1 MKTLKKQYLPT
12 ILFVLISF
20 SAVCTKYYFNKK
32 NEINNYCK
40 KADIVF
46 SNTKLRIQNG
56 NFELAKNE
64 LYSIVE
70 DKQMFK
76 MLPSKYKFAIYNNLA
91 VINFEQKN
99 FLNAVSNYKEA
110 YKYANNNS
118 KLIVKLNMSLAYRY
132 MGSYVTST
140 NLLYNIL
147 NSNTYFTKKNSFLK
161 EYTLLNLAEIYWSV
175 NDATDFTDILEKAS
189 KYINRLPKNDSNDL
203 NIMYLSYM
211 ILKAINDE
219 KLDLVPKY
227 MSQIKNLELTND
239 DIKYSELEMIKTRSY
254 ALYYKSIGDYKS
266 SIEYFNKLETLADNE
281 GATYVSLFSINQRVS
296 IYKFLKNFEDANI
309 LINKYY
315 EKETNLKITN
325 EKHFKIYLDNK
336 IIKTNDISYFK
347 EILGVLFLVLL
358 ILLITVIFFI
368 KKARK
373 SKLDSM
379 QDGLCNIYNR
389 RFLDNYIK
397 NIKTKDLPISFLMVD
412 VDYFKLY
419 NDNYGHQEGDLIL
432 KRIASILK
440 QNCRKEDIV
449 ARYGGEEFCVLLK
462 GANKLTAMNFAKRA
476 KENLD
481 TLNIKHRYSK
491 VSDHLTFS
499 IGVFTLYNIK
509 NLKSAIKYS
518 DRALYISK
526 RKGRNKATHLEDFV
540 DSDVFNNP
548 IEYD

>member
-1 MKTLKKQYLPT
+1 MKTLKKQYLLI
-12 ILFVLISF
+12 ILFILVSF
-20 SAVCTKYYFNKK
+20 SLVCTKYYVNKK
-32 NEINNYCK
+32 NEIDKYCK
-40 KADIVF
+40 KADIIF
-46 SNTKLRIQNG
+46 SNIKLEIHNRE
-56 NFELAKNE
+56 FDLAQKK
-64 LYSIVE
+64 LYSITE
-70 DKQMFK
+70 NEKMFK
-76 MLPSKYKFAIYNNLA
+76 SLPKKYKFDIYNYLGVLNL
-91 VINFEQKN
+91 EQEK
-99 FLNAVSNYKEA
+99 FLNAVINYKEA
-110 YKYANNNS
+110 YKYANNDS
-118 KLIVKLNMSLAYRY
+118 KLVIKLNMSLAYRY
-132 MGSYVTST
+132 MGAYVTSA
-140 NLLYNIL
+140 NILYNTL
-147 NSNTYFTKKNSFLK
+147 NSNTYFTKNNSYLK
-161 EYTLLNLAEIYWSV
+161 EYALLNLAEIYWSV
-175 NDATDFTDILEKAS
+175 NDNADFTNTLEKSS
-189 KYINRLPKNDSNDL
+189 KYLNALPKNDSDDL

-211 ILKAINDE
+211 ILKAINDK

-227 MSQIKNLELTND
+227 ISQIKKLELTND

-254 ALYYKSIGDYKS
+254 ALYYKSIGDYKT

-281 GATYVSLFSINQRVS
+281 GATCVSLFSINQRVS
-296 IYKFLKNFEDANI
+296 IYKSLKNIEDANI

-315 EKETNLKITN
+315 EKETKIKTIN
-325 EKHFKIYLDNK
+325 EKQFKSYIDNK

-358 ILLITVIFFI
+358 ILLIAVIFFI

-397 NIKTKDLPISFLMVD
+397 NIKAKDLPISFLMVD

-419 NDNYGHQEGDLIL
+419 NDNYGHQEGDLVL